1 MDFHTL
7 AASVLSHYLP
17 SKSVCLSKRASQN
30 PGHLLPCEPPQP
42 YEPLHKHPRR
52 LMSPSSTRR
61 QEFRKPTFPP
71 DCFGGLKSEH
81 LNLPVLPPRVNWG
94 QGATW
99 TDRHYQICFTGLLC
113 FREFLSCDV
122 HQVSSVIPM
131 SNRWGSTWTLL
142 EKIYAYPFYLKACV
156 FHVLEDA
163 FLCTSDLFSPEYQ
176 LCTFQG
182 AEFCTVTFP
191 TCGPIDLL
199 HFCWFVT

>member
-30 PGHLLPCEPPQP
+30 PGHLLPCEPPNP

-94 QGATW
+94 QAATL
-99 TDRHYQICFTGLLC
+99 YSGQTGTIKSGSLASPVSVNFSLVMSTKSP
-113 FREFLSCDV
+113 LSS
-122 HQVSSVIPM
+122 Q
-131 SNRWGSTWTLL
+131 WGSTWTLL

-156 FHVLEDA
+156 FHVLADA
-163 FLCTSDLFSPEYQ
+163 FLCTSDLFSRKYQ
-176 LCTFQG
+176 LCTFQR
-182 AEFCTVTFP
+182 A
-191 TCGPIDLL
+191 
-199 HFCWFVT
+199 